1 MVLGL
6 TGKYCSG
13 KNLAAKVFVHRN
25 WYELDM
31 DQFGHDA
38 LKVMSDKIVQV
49 FGSGI
54 VSDDGSI
61 DRKKLGSIVFSSNK
75 QLLILESLIHP
86 EMIDRCRKEIEN
98 NSHKNIVINAA
109 ILHHMKLNLLC
120 DSILWVKS
128 SLFSRLKRGI
138 RRDNLSFLSVIKRIY
153 GQRKL
158 DAKFWK
164 EDVDIYS
171 IQNTGPGISL
181 ETEVNFLID
190 KFEERV

>member
-1 MVLGL
+1 VVLGL

-13 KNLAAKVFVHRN
+13 KNLAARVFFGFV

-31 DQFGHDA
+31 DRFGHDA
-38 LKVMSDKIVQV
+38 LKGMSDKIVQA
-49 FGSGI
+49 FGPGI

-61 DRKKLGSIVFSSNK
+61 DRKKLGSVVFSSSK
-75 QLLILESLIHP
+75 QLLLLESIIHP
-86 EMIDRCRKEIEN
+86 EMIDRCRNEIES
-98 NSHKNIVINAA
+98 NSHKNIIINAA
-109 ILHHMKLNLLC
+109 ILHHMKLNLIC
-120 DSILWVKS
+120 DSILWIES
-128 SLFSRLKRGI
+128 PLFTRLKRGI
-138 RRDNLSFLSVIKRIY
+138 SRDNLSFLSIVKRIY

-171 IQNTGPGISL
+171 IQNSGSRISL
-181 ETEVNFLID
+181 ETEVNSLID

>member
-13 KNLAAKVFVHRN
+13 KNLAARVFARRD

-31 DQFGHDA
+31 DRFGHDA
-38 LKVMSDKIVQV
+38 LKVRLDEIVQV

-54 VSDDGSI
+54 LSYDGSI
-61 DRKKLGSIVFSSNK
+61 NRKQLGSIVFSSKK
-75 QLLILESLIHP
+75 QLLLLESIIHP
-86 EMIDRCRKEIEN
+86 EMIDRCRKEIKN
-98 NSHKNIVINAA
+98 NFNKNIVINAA

-120 DSILWVKS
+120 DSVLWVES
-128 SLFSRLKRGI
+128 PLFTRLKRGI
-138 RRDNLSFLSVIKRIY
+138 SRDNLSFLSIVKRIY

-158 DAKFWK
+158 DAKYWR

-171 IQNTGPGISL
+171 MQNSGTRISL

-190 KFEERV
+190 KFEKRV